1 MSDDKKLQDRVAIVT
16 GGGGSFGEGIAKLFA
31 ELGAKVVVAD
41 WRMDAAEINV
51 QTWNAVLSS
60 NVQQLR
66 TWSEFGITKDDFQ
79 KGLNNLFTG
88 LIAIGVLK

>member
-1 MSDDKKLQDRVAIVT
+1 MEAHETALSQS
-16 GGGGSFGEGIAKLFA
+16 G
-31 ELGAKVVVAD
+31 
-41 WRMDAAEINV
+41 RMDAAEINV